1 MLLVRTSLSPLAA
14 IPLIALAFPSAA
26 LGAEEGK
33 DEVEWSGYG
42 TINYFQRDWETYPEI
57 GDGLDLERFVLGF
70 EKGLAPGIEME
81 AELEFEHG
89 GTGAAMEYER
99 FEEFGEFEQE
109 IEAGGEVLVEELYL
123 TFETGTPV
131 DVKAGHMVVPVG
143 LANAHHDPQD
153 YFTVTRHEAEVAL
166 LPSTWHETGLAAEGT
181 FGDLT
186 LEAQV
191 VSGLDSSGFSSLNWV
206 QPGHQ
211 MRFEEAR
218 ADSPALVLAGEYRFT
233 DRTFLGGS
241 YYRGNTTENRPRPD
255 LDEDAVVTITE
266 LHGVFREGPWTVRAG
281 WLRGDLSSAD
291 AVTRANK
298 NLSNNLNIRKTAVG
312 SAAEARFVEAGL
324 DVLPGEKRLDLFARL
339 DDYDTMAETEGDIQ
353 DNGRAER
360 ETTTVGLNWLPARDV
375 VLKAQYSQRELGL
388 AEDNRED
395 TLALGLGFTF

>member
-1 MLLVRTSLSPLAA
+1 MQHPSTPLKRLLAAPLLVAPLA
-14 IPLIALAFPSAA
+14 PVTTLAAD
-26 LGAEEGK
+26 GGEGF
-33 DEVEWSGYG
+33 EWSGYG

-57 GDGLDLERFVLGF
+57 GDGLDLERFILGF

-89 GTGAAMEYER
+89 GTGSTMEYER
-99 FEEFGEFEQE
+99 IEEFGEFEQE
-109 IEAGGEVLVEELYL
+109 VEAGGEVLVEELYL

-143 LANAHHDPQD
+143 LANTHHDPQE

-166 LPSTWHETGLAAEGT
+166 LPSTWHETGVAAEGT

-186 LEAQV
+186 VEAQV

-233 DRTFLGGS
+233 DHSFLGGS
-241 YYRGNTTENRPRPD
+241 YYRGNTTDNRPRPG

-266 LHGVFREGPWTVRAG
+266 LHGTLREGPWTARAG
-281 WLRGDLSSAD
+281 WLQGDLSNAD
-291 AVTRANK
+291 AVTRVNK
-298 NLSNNLNIRKTAVG
+298 NLPNKLDVRKTAVG
-312 SAAEARFVEAGL
+312 SKAEARFVEAGV
-324 DVLPGEKRLDLFARL
+324 DILPGEGRLDLFGRL

-360 ETTTVGLNWLPARDV
+360 ETATVGLNWLPAPDV
-375 VLKAQYSQRELGL
+375 VLKAQYSQRELGV
-388 AEDNRED
+388 AKDNRED
-395 TLALGLGFTF
+395 TLALGLGFTY